1 MPMAMDVRVDVRM
14 KDGVTSRDI
23 VCWALGGRGLIAVDI
38 RAGIERPEGLVQRV
52 RTKIASSARCIAIRV
67 IANSLDKNLSSPTNL
82 QLTVHLNKNCR
93 VSSNDRAR

>member
-1 MPMAMDVRVDVRM
+1 MPIAIEFRMDVIM
-14 KDGVTSRDI
+14 KDGDTLMDI
-23 VCWALGGRGLIAVDI
+23 NCWAFGGRGLIAVDI
-38 RAGIERPEGLVQRV
+38 KAGIERPDGRVQRV
-52 RTKIASSARCIAIRV
+52 RTKVESNARWTAIRV